1 MHARAAPSGCAERRV
16 TSSAV
21 FSDLLSRPGV
31 EEHVRLRSR
40 CGFLA
45 LHGGLEQGTAE
56 MAQAAAQASGASLYA
71 VVQPAELRW
80 HLPAHRISAP
90 DAPTLAAFLDHVD
103 VVVSLHGYRR
113 PDLPTAVLVG
123 GANRVL
129 AARLGAQLRRA
140 LPDCEVVDDLTMI
153 PAGLRGVHPHNPVN
167 LSRGGGIQLELPHRV
182 RFAARDAHRSGPSAA
197 ERVVDT
203 LAAFATT
210 TAA

>member
-1 MHARAAPSGCAERRV
+1 
-16 TSSAV
+16 V
-21 FSDLLSRPGV
+21 FADLLSRPGV
-31 EEHVRLRSR
+31 EEHVRLASR

-56 MAQAAAQASGASLYA
+56 MAQAAAHASGASLYA

-103 VVVSLHGYRR
+103 VVVSLHGYLRHDR
-113 PDLPTAVLVG
+113 PTAVLVG

-129 AARLGAQLRRA
+129 AARLGGLLRGA
-140 LPDCEVVDDLTMI
+140 LPDCDVVDDLARI
-153 PAGLRGVHPHNPVN
+153 PAGLRGVHPQNPVN

-182 RFAARDAHRSGPSAA
+182 RFAAGRGHGPGPSAA

-203 LAAFATT
+203 LAAFAAT